1 MFFWHGLPLGVDFKG
16 GTLVYVQFTA
26 KPDLNKIRGA
36 LDAAGLKDPSLQSY
50 GPPANNEVLIKLEQK
65 ETSEAALDQGRAAIQ
80 NALAKSFDAKSFVI
94 RSVEI
99 VGPQVGAQLRK
110 QAALAVLYSLAGM
123 LVYLWFR
130 FELIYGVAA
139 VVALFHDTLI
149 TIGIFSLLNKE
160 ISLTVIAAILTLD
173 GYSMNETLVVFDRLR
188 ANI

>member
-99 VGPQVGAQLRK
+99 VGPQVGAQLRR
-110 QAALAVLYSLAGM
+110 QALLATLYSLAGM

-130 FELIYGVAA
+130 FELIYGV
-139 VVALFHDTLI
+139 VLGVGRFLDKQI
-149 TIGIFSLLNKE
+149 TIGGCSLLHYQ
-160 ISLTVIAAILTLD
+160 ISLTVIA
-173 GYSMNETLVVFDRLR
+173 S
-188 ANI
+188 